1 MVKKHYC
8 MFCLCYLIIVAA
20 VGCDSTKDVDPHYL
34 QLSITASPAAVL
46 SGEYSLIT
54 ATLIN
59 TKSTTTTTTTGTT
72 GTTGTGSD
80 PVSGYPVIFTISRNI
95 SGGTLTIVDNI
106 TNVSGIAT
114 AIYKSG
120 STAGMDIVQ
129 VSIDSG
135 ESASATILVNQS
147 PNPTP
152 TLTPKPT
159 PTPTPTP
166 TPKPTPT
173 P

>member
-8 MFCLCYLIIVAA
+8 MFCLCYLMIVVVA
-20 VGCDSTKDVDPHYL
+20 GCDSTKDVDPHYL
-34 QLSITASPAAVL
+34 QLSITVSPATVL

-59 TKSTTTTTTTGTT
+59 TKSTTTTTGTT
-72 GTTGTGSD
+72 ETTGTGSS
-80 PVSGYPVIFTISRNI
+80 PVSDYPVIFTISRNI
-95 SGGTLTIVDNI
+95 SGSTLTIVDNI

-114 AIYKSG
+114 AIYRSG
-120 STAGMDIVQ
+120 STAGVDIVQ

-135 ESASATILVNQS
+135 ESASATIFVNQS
-147 PNPTP
+147 
-152 TLTPKPT
+152 

-166 TPKPTPT
+166 TPKATPTPT
-173 P
+173 PTSTPTPTPTP